1 LKRVVIEKLGP
12 DGHSA
17 LETDFNSAM
26 ILLADEI
33 ARGCMVFSKNALQ
46 RIENEEGLS
55 LLEDSGEETV
65 KVMVIPP
72 IAGG

>member
-1 LKRVVIEKLGP
+1 VVIEKLGP

-17 LETDFNSAM
+17 LETDFDSAM

-33 ARGCMVFSKNALQ
+33 ARGCLIFSECTLQ
-46 RIENEEGLS
+46 RIENEEELS
-55 LLEDSGEETV
+55 LLEDSREDTV
-65 KVMVIPP
+65 RVMVVPP